1 MEYVVE
7 TTKIA
12 WLTEISDWT
21 AKKQDFFFFKIV
33 LRPSFRAQLIS
44 ILASRFPGAVH
55 PCEEET
61 PCKFA
66 HVTRLLESKQAVKS
80 I

>member
-21 AKKQDFFFFKIV
+21 AKKQDVFFFLNSVEAFVSSAVDLNLGFPFPGCGTSMRRGDTLQVCTCYKIV
-33 LRPSFRAQLIS
+33 R
-44 ILASRFPGAVH
+44 
-55 PCEEET
+55 
-61 PCKFA
+61 K
-66 HVTRLLESKQAVKS
+66 
-80 I
+80 